1 MKIEVSIDRTKKL
14 PKGAEQALQTEL
26 TKRLS
31 VHFPE
36 CLVSVRRAA
45 SDGLSILRVTET
57 ERERIE
63 TILQETWESADEWF
77 YEQ

>member
-31 VHFPE
+31 AHFPK
-36 CLVSVRRAA
+36 CLVLVRRAA

-77 YEQ
+77 YE

>member
-36 CLVSVRRAA
+36 CLVSVRRAG
-45 SDGLSILRVTET
+45 SDGLSILRVTDAEK
-57 ERERIE
+57 ERVEA
-63 TILQETWESADEWF
+63 ILQETWESADEWF

>member
-26 TKRLS
+26 IKRLS
-31 VHFPE
+31 VQFPE
-36 CLVSVRRAA
+36 CSVSVRRAA
-45 SDGLSILRVTET
+45 SDGASILRVTDT
-57 ERERIE
+57 EREGIV
-63 TILQETWESADEWF
+63 TILQETWESADKWF

>member
-36 CLVSVRRAA
+36 CLVLVRRAA

>member
-45 SDGLSILRVTET
+45 SDGLSILRVT
-57 ERERIE
+57 
-63 TILQETWESADEWF
+63 
-77 YEQ
+77 

>member
-14 PKGAEQALQTEL
+14 PKGAEQVLQTEL
-26 TKRLS
+26 TKMLS
-31 VHFPE
+31 VQFPE
-36 CLVSVRRAA
+36 CLVSVRRVA

-63 TILQETWESADEWF
+63 TILQEIWESADEWF

>member
-14 PKGAEQALQTEL
+14 PKGAVQALQTEL

-36 CLVSVRRAA
+36 CLVSVRCAA
-45 SDGLSILRVTET
+45 SDGLSILRVTDT